1 MLKKQDYINGARTV
15 SSFSRIN
22 LIIKFFYNNET
33 KLFVVEVRSIITDEI
48 KTVDYFLPNEFKI
61 QKGDV
66 LKNCYPSQKQVLRWF
81 KWDCER
87 IIKYKNTNNEQD

>member
-1 MLKKQDYINGARTV
+1 MLKKQEYINGARTV

-48 KTVDYFLPNEFKI
+48 KTVDYFLPNEF
-61 QKGDV
+61 
-66 LKNCYPSQKQVLRWF
+66 
-81 KWDCER
+81 R
-87 IIKYKNTNNEQD
+87 IAKKLYLEKEKDLIFLCNY